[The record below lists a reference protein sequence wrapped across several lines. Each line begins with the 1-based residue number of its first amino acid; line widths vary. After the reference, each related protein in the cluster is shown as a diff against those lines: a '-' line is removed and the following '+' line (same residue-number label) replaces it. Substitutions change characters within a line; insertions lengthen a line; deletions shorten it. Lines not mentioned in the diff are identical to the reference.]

1 PGRHLHVRHISVPH
15 RLAIAEISDRLAVFD
30 HIRDD
35 VEFGVTLEKRLAIG
49 IGPRRVELTKILAEG
64 DQLRIG
70 EFLIVEDDD
79 QPLAPYVLN
88 SLDLFWR
95 DGLRQIEPGNFC
107 AQRRVEVF
115 DRKRHDYSSVET
127 TSLTFRNGT
136 CVTSIPIVE
145 LSSMHAR

>member
-1 PGRHLHVRHISVPH
+1 
-15 RLAIAEISDRLAVFD
+15 
-30 HIRDD
+30 RDD
-35 VEFGVTLEKRLAIG
+35 VEFGMILEERLAIG

-70 EFLIVEDDD
+70 EFLFVEDDG

-95 DGLRQIEPGNFC
+95 DGLRQIQPGNFC

-127 TSLTFRNGT
+127 TSLRILNLSHLPPKPSKPEFVDLFRSAS
-136 CVTSIPIVE
+136 CV
-145 LSSMHAR
+145 LSGQYR